1 MTNPPRQ
8 RDTAHFIIIFLLVSF
23 NLRMSFSA
31 ADPLLAMLMKA
42 LHMGVG
48 SSSLFGLLP
57 IMALGVAAPLG
68 AKLVQWVRPGVLII
82 YALLF
87 ATAGVV
93 WRSSGELPGLFG
105 GTLIIGLGLGVA
117 GSVILGMA
125 RQATPGHVPEL
136 MSAYTACV
144 SLGTAVGAGVAT
156 PLEELLGSWRAGL
169 LIWALPLLAATGLWS
184 LLVRRRQNE
193 RTTQRAMKVPMLPL
207 LKQRNARVISLYY
220 LFRVASAWLLIVWL
234 ATLMKERGLSAA
246 EAGWVLALATACQIP
261 SAFLSGLLS
270 RWMGGIHRL
279 MSVATI
285 LAILACWG
293 LMAAPLALWP
303 WAAACLGLGLGGIF
317 SIGMTLIAAA
327 EPTEAGTIALSG
339 LAQGSGFIGGGL
351 LAWVAGM
358 GLNLPHPPLVMGTIY
373 TVLAVTGLYFGLQCR
388 INQEE
393 K

>member
-1 MTNPPRQ
+1 VKQAVPS
-8 RDTAHFIIIFLLVSF
+8 H
-23 NLRMSFSA
+23 
-31 ADPLLAMLMKA
+31 
-42 LHMGVG
+42 
-48 SSSLFGLLP
+48 LP
-57 IMALGVAAPLG
+57 EV
-68 AKLVQWVRPGVLII
+68 
-82 YALLF
+82 
-87 ATAGVV
+87 
-93 WRSSGELPGLFG
+93 
-105 GTLIIGLGLGVA
+105 
-117 GSVILGMA
+117 
-125 RQATPGHVPEL
+125 

-144 SLGTAVGAGVAT
+144 SLGTAIGSGAAV
-156 PLEELLGSWRAGL
+156 PLARLLDGWQAGL
-169 LIWALPLLAATGLWS
+169 LFWALPMLLATLLWAHMMHYRPDIHSGQSAT
-184 LLVRRRQNE
+184 RR
-193 RTTQRAMKVPMLPL
+193 PMWTL

-303 WAAACLGLGLGGIF
+303 CAAACLGLGLGGIF

-358 GLNLPHPPLVMGTIY
+358 GLSLPHPPLVMGTIY